1 MVLEFSGQRSMKNCL
16 KLSCLAKIIFFFMVL
31 VLTRSSLL
39 HAQLRA
45 GQYLEES
52 PLGSWNQFGLDSAAT
67 LGTGLSQLTLAHN
80 SQILLTNPAL
90 LSWLKSST
98 LTINSGFNQT
108 QLFNYWL
115 VNTGVVST
123 DSNLTYR
130 GFELNYLGLSV
141 HSGRYTLAAA
151 WAQTENFGRPA
162 IDYRSAENGNIYN
175 RLQLDQSGH
184 LRTFSLALARK
195 FKNRLSLG
203 LSLVFLTGQINR
215 ELQEDWPL
223 EGTSMIDSRQQKM
236 TGFYAVFGLEYLI
249 NSRLAV
255 GLSLIPP
262 YQRKVKGQ
270 NLLSYTSAEVDLT
283 TQGEADDRA
292 SQPLVIG
299 AGIKC
304 KLKDNLHLLLESRYF
319 AWDHYYYS
327 YFGENLNRD
336 FKAIVQ
342 LGAGLEYQIQAKF
355 LGQHWITPYYV
366 GFKIDPQ
373 PMTDISS
380 TYYYLTFGSG
390 FGNESFVLTFSTAIG
405 FEHGSGQNLKNQKIA
420 VTLDL
425 YPGNIFKSQTRR

>member
-1 MVLEFSGQRSMKNCL
+1 MVLEFLSQGSMKDC
-16 KLSCLAKIIFFFMVL
+16 STFSRLARIFFFSMIL
-31 VLTRSSLL
+31 ILTSSSLSR
-39 HAQLRA
+39 AQLKP

-80 SQILLTNPAL
+80 SQILLANPAL
-90 LSWLKSST
+90 LTSLKSCT
-98 LTINSGFNQT
+98 LTINLGFNQT

-130 GFELNYLGLSV
+130 NFELNYVGFSC
-141 HSGRYTLAAA
+141 HSGQYTLAAA
-151 WAQTENFGRPA
+151 WAQSENFGRPA
-162 IDYRSAENGNIYN
+162 IDYQSADNDYVYN
-175 RLQLDQSGH
+175 SLKLGQRGH

-195 FKNRLSLG
+195 FRTKLSLG
-203 LSLVFLTGQINR
+203 LSLVFLTGRINR
-215 ELQEDWPL
+215 DLQEDWPL

-236 TGFYAVFGLEYLI
+236 TGFYAVFGLNYLI
-249 NSRLAV
+249 SSRLAA

-262 YQRKVKGQ
+262 YQRKVKSQ
-270 NLLSYTSAEVDLT
+270 SLLTYTSAEVNLT

-292 SQPLVIG
+292 NQPLIIG
-299 AGIKC
+299 AGIKY
-304 KLKDNLHLLLESRYF
+304 KLKDNLNLLLESRYF
-319 AWDHYYYS
+319 AWDHYSYS

-336 FKAIVQ
+336 FKAIIQ
-342 LGAGLEYQIQAKF
+342 LGAGLEYQIQASF
-355 LGQHWITPYYV
+355 LGQRWTTPYFV

-390 FGNESFVLTFSTAIG
+390 FGNESLSLTFSTAIG
-405 FEHGSGQNLKNQKIA
+405 FEHGSGHNLKNQKIA

-425 YPGNIFKSQTRR
+425 YPEKIFKSRTRR